1 MGDTLQSYIRYRKL
15 NQCTALENFLD
26 YRNKVYQR
34 EKLAQYAPATI
45 KVPIKAPV
53 TPVITSG
60 KKSDKKNSSVP
71 LITTSPA
78 SPEDVCLSSVL
89 VRER

>member
-45 KVPIKAPV
+45 KATV
-53 TPVITSG
+53 TSVVIIPE
-60 KKSDKKNSSVP
+60 KKSENKNPAVP
-71 LITTSPA
+71 LITTSLA
-78 SPEDVCLSSVL
+78 SPEDVCQSSVL
-89 VRER
+89 FQER